1 MGTFK
6 RISLFLLV
14 NLATIVTISIVLNL
28 LGVRPYLEANGL
40 NYESLAIFC
49 GIWGMGGAF
58 ISLALSKVMAKWM
71 MGVKIIDPRSMGDEE
86 RWLLDAVTVLARSA
100 GLTKTPEVGIFDSAA
115 PNAFAT
121 GPSKNNSLVAVSTG
135 LLRTMK
141 RSEVE
146 GVLGHEIAHIAN
158 GDMITMTLL
167 QGVINAFV
175 MFFARVAAF
184 ALSQVLRGNDRDER
198 PNYFLQSIMVF
209 VFDILFSFLGMIVVS
224 AFSRYREFRAD
235 SGGARLAGRESMIS
249 ALRALIRAQER
260 GLPDETPQAMKAFQI
275 SGRGGL
281 LALFSTHPP
290 LEERIAA
297 LENARF

>member
-1 MGTFK
+1 MSTFK
-6 RISLFLLV
+6 RIGLFMLV
-14 NLATIVTISIVLNL
+14 NIATIVTISIVLNV
-28 LGVRPYLEANGL
+28 LGVRPYLEANGI

-49 GIWGMGGAF
+49 GVWGMGGAF

-71 MGVKIIDPRSMGDEE
+71 MGVSIIDPRSMGDQE
-86 RWLLDAVTVLARSA
+86 RWLLETVTQLSQSA
-100 GLTKTPEVGIFDSAA
+100 GLPKTPEVGIFESAS

-121 GPSKNNSLVAVSTG
+121 GPTKSRSLVAVSTG
-135 LLRTMK
+135 LLRSMN

-184 ALSQVLRGNDRDER
+184 ALTQALRGNDRDSR
-198 PNYFLQSIMVF
+198 PNYFLQMIMVF
-209 VFDILFSFLGMIVVS
+209 VFEILFSFLGMLVVA

-235 SGGARLAGRESMIS
+235 AGGARLAGRESMVS
-249 ALRALIRAQER
+249 ALRALVDAQTR
-260 GLPDETPQAMKAFQI
+260 NLPDETPQAMKAFQI
-275 SGRGGL
+275 SGRGGI

-290 LEERIAA
+290 LEARIAA
-297 LENARF
+297 LENSRS